1 MEIESFLIL
10 IVVLVVIFIG
20 AIYLIAMKKK
30 KVETNAELEEEAKR
44 LKILLKRIEIEFYK
58 RRLNEEEYKKR
69 SLEYQAAVD
78 NALVKLKIRKERKKP
93 QNPK

>member
-1 MEIESFLIL
+1 MIL

-58 RRLNEEEYKKR
+58 RKLNEEEYKKKKSGVSGR
-69 SLEYQAAVD
+69 SG
-78 NALVKLKIRKERKKP
+78 
-93 QNPK
+93 

>member
-58 RRLNEEEYKKR
+58 RKLNEEEYKKR